1 MTTRSTLRGRCLR
14 GLSVAGLALMTM
26 GLGTIP
32 ASGETLP
39 GETAEEEPA
48 AAPADDDAAF
58 HELAGKRNWLSFADA
73 RPVSPFFG
81 IPGELRPTVPFARS
95 WLDASPGR
103 SECFAA
109 LYYPDEVVEEGVLQT
124 TGQYEN
130 RTMSRTSNPP
140 AEGYE
145 TKGEF
150 APVGMPGPHASTSN
164 PSRTE
169 CISEAVSGVGS
180 GDGTVLVDGGFAR
193 THAVFDG
200 DKLITDFAVA
210 RVQGV
215 AAGPLRIHNLET
227 VIKLEYHLDGEPVI
241 SYAMTIAGLEV
252 DGDPV
257 VNLGG
262 NGLVLAGQQVAK
274 RDLIDQ
280 FNTEVEKAGAT
291 FKEQAVAD
299 YLRLVA
305 PVVEEDSDGGVTVT
319 APAVEIS
326 QTNTSRAGQGGD
338 HFGVRLGYA
347 TVYALLNS
355 LEGLSLEPP
364 SEADLLGPGG
374 LGVEPPSAAEA
385 SSSAGDSTSL
395 TSAAA
400 GLDSTTLPSGSELL
414 DTSAGLAG
422 GISSGSTGYGS
433 SFGSEGGDTLGGAT
447 ESALP
452 AADTGTTGLVTA
464 APAEGQSASA
474 LQLAAAESARAARNT
489 ANGLLGGILVLVG
502 ALIWVGGMA
511 LAGRLKA

>member
-1 MTTRSTLRGRCLR
+1 MRTRSTPRGRSLR
-14 GLSVAGLALMTM
+14 GLSIAGLTLVIA
-26 GLGTIP
+26 GLGAVP
-32 ASGETLP
+32 ATSAQ
-39 GETAEEEPA
+39 AEEGTAPA
-48 AAPADDDAAF
+48 AGAADDAAAF
-58 HELAGKRNWLSFADA
+58 HELAGKRNWLTFADA

-140 AEGYE
+140 AEGFE

-150 APVGMPGPHASTSN
+150 APFGMPGPHAATNN

-169 CISEAVSGVGS
+169 CISEAVSGVAPAEG
-180 GDGTVLVDGGFAR
+180 VLVDGGFAR

-200 DKLITDFAVA
+200 DALVTDYAVA

-215 AAGPLRIHNLET
+215 LAGPIRIHNLET
-227 VIKLEYHLDGEPVI
+227 IIKLEYHLEGEPVI
-241 SYAMTIAGLEV
+241 SYAMTIAGLDV
-252 DGDPV
+252 DDKPV
-257 VNLGG
+257 ANLGG
-262 NGLVLAGQQVAK
+262 NGIVLAGEQVAK

-280 FNTEVEKAGAT
+280 FNAEVAKAGAT

-299 YLRLVA
+299 YLKLVA
-305 PVVEEDSDGGVTVT
+305 PAVEEDSDGGVTVT

-338 HFGVRLGYA
+338 HFGIRLGYA

-355 LEGLSLEPP
+355 LEDLNLEAPNLDELAGDLSDPGTGDSFTAPDSSLLTAASPAPDLGTSAGDAGLLDAS
-364 SEADLLGPGG
+364 AGLGGGYSSGAGG
-374 LGVEPPSAAEA
+374 LGSGFDTG
-385 SSSAGDSTSL
+385 AGD
-395 TSAAA
+395 
-400 GLDSTTLPSGSELL
+400 
-414 DTSAGLAG
+414 
-422 GISSGSTGYGS
+422 
-433 SFGSEGGDTLGGAT
+433 LGGAT

-452 AADTGTTGLVTA
+452 STGTGTTGLGVTT
-464 APAEGQSASA
+464 APADQSS
-474 LQLAAAESARAARNT
+474 LQLAAAESARAAKNT

-502 ALIWVGGMA
+502 ALIFVGGMA
-511 LAGRLKA
+511 VAGKLAA

>member
-1 MTTRSTLRGRCLR
+1 
-14 GLSVAGLALMTM
+14 VAGLVLIVLGM
-26 GLGTIP
+26 GTIP
-32 ASGETLP
+32 ASGE
-39 GETAEEEPA
+39 A
-48 AAPADDDAAF
+48 ADDEAAADAPADDDAAF
-58 HELAGKRNWLSFADA
+58 NELASKRNWLTFADA

-81 IPGELRPTVPFARS
+81 IPGELKPTVPFARS

-109 LYYPDEVVEEGVLQT
+109 LYYPDEVIEEGVLQT

-130 RTMSRTSNPP
+130 RTMARTQNPP
-140 AEGYE
+140 ALDEKTSE
-145 TKGEF
+145 EI
-150 APVGMPGPHASTSN
+150 APLGMPGPHAATNN

-169 CISEAVSGVGS
+169 CISEAVSGVAPAEG
-180 GDGTVLVDGGFAR
+180 VLVDGGFAR

-215 AAGPLRIHNLET
+215 LAGPLRIHNLET
-227 VIKLEYHLDGEPVI
+227 IIKLEYHLDGEPVV

-252 DGDPV
+252 DGETV
-257 VNLGG
+257 ANLGG
-262 NGLVLAGQQVAK
+262 NGLVLAGEQVAK

-280 FNTEVEKAGAT
+280 FNAEVEKAGAT

-355 LEGLSLEPP
+355 LEEFNLEAPDLGDLGAP
-364 SEADLLGPGG
+364 SETDPGTGGSFPAPDNSLLTAASPAPDLGTAGDAGLADAGAGLGGGYSSGSGG
-374 LGVEPPSAAEA
+374 LGSGFDTG
-385 SSSAGDSTSL
+385 AGD
-395 TSAAA
+395 
-400 GLDSTTLPSGSELL
+400 
-414 DTSAGLAG
+414 
-422 GISSGSTGYGS
+422 
-433 SFGSEGGDTLGGAT
+433 LGAGAT

-452 AADTGTTGLVTA
+452 TDGTGTTGLGVTT
-464 APAEGQSASA
+464 APSGGQSSA
-474 LQLAAAESARAARNT
+474 LQLAAAESARAAKNT

-511 LAGRLKA
+511 VAGKLAA

>member
-1 MTTRSTLRGRCLR
+1 MQTRSTLRESWLR
-14 GLSVAGLALMTM
+14 GVSVAGLALMTL

-32 ASGETLP
+32 ASGETV
-39 GETAEEEPA
+39 GEEPA

-58 HELAGKRNWLSFADA
+58 HELAGKRNWLTFADA

-164 PSRTE
+164 PSRIE
-169 CISEAVSGVGS
+169 CISEAVSGVAPAEG
-180 GDGTVLVDGGFAR
+180 VLVDGGFAR

-200 DKLITDFAVA
+200 DALITDYAVA

-215 AAGPLRIHNLET
+215 LAGPLRIHNLET
-227 VIKLEYHLDGEPVI
+227 IIKLEYHLEGEPVI
-241 SYAMTIAGLEV
+241 TYAMTIAGLEV
-252 DGDPV
+252 NGEPV
-257 VNLGG
+257 ANLGAT
-262 NGLVLAGQQVAK
+262 GLVLAGQQVAK

-280 FNTEVEKAGAT
+280 FNAEVAKAGAT

-319 APAVEIS
+319 APAVEIH
-326 QTNTSRAGQGGD
+326 QTNTGRAGQGGD

-355 LEGLSLEPP
+355 LEEFNLEPP
-364 SEADLLGPGG
+364 SLEDGLLAPPEDPGAAGGSLPAPDSSLLTAASPGLDAGTAGLLDTGADLSGGYSSGSGG
-374 LGVEPPSAAEA
+374 LGSGFDTG
-385 SSSAGDSTSL
+385 AGD
-395 TSAAA
+395 
-400 GLDSTTLPSGSELL
+400 
-414 DTSAGLAG
+414 
-422 GISSGSTGYGS
+422 
-433 SFGSEGGDTLGGAT
+433 LGGAA

-452 AADTGTTGLVTA
+452 ATDTGTTGLVTA
-464 APAEGQSASA
+464 TPSGDQSSA
-474 LQLAAAESARAARNT
+474 LQLAAAESARAAKNT

-511 LAGRLKA
+511 VTGKLAA

>member
-1 MTTRSTLRGRCLR
+1 MQTRSTLRRRWLQGVSL
-14 GLSVAGLALMTM
+14 AGLALMTM

-32 ASGETLP
+32 ASGETV
-39 GETAEEEPA
+39 GEEPA
-48 AAPADDDAAF
+48 ADAPADEDAAF
-58 HELAGKRNWLSFADA
+58 HELAGKRNWLTFADA

-140 AEGYE
+140 AEGFE

-150 APVGMPGPHASTSN
+150 APFGMPGPHASTNN

-169 CISEAVSGVGS
+169 CISEAVSGVAPAEG
-180 GDGTVLVDGGFAR
+180 VLVDGGFAR
-193 THAVFDG
+193 THVVFDG
-200 DKLITDFAVA
+200 DALITDYAVA

-215 AAGPLRIHNLET
+215 LAGPIRIHNIET
-227 VIKLEYHLDGEPVI
+227 IIKLEYHLDGEPVV

-252 DGDPV
+252 NGEPIA
-257 VNLGG
+257 NFGG

-280 FNTEVEKAGAT
+280 FNAEVAKAGAT
-291 FKEQAVAD
+291 FQEQAVAD

-305 PVVEEDSDGGVTVT
+305 PAVEEDSDGGVTVT
-319 APAVEIS
+319 APAVEIH
-326 QTNTSRAGQGGD
+326 QTNTGRAGQGGD

-355 LEGLSLEPP
+355 LEGFNLEPP
-364 SEADLLGPGG
+364 SLEDELQAPLEGDPGTGGSFPAPDNSLLTATSPAPDLGTSGGAGLPDLSAGLGGGYSSGSGG
-374 LGVEPPSAAEA
+374 LGSGFDTG
-385 SSSAGDSTSL
+385 AGD
-395 TSAAA
+395 
-400 GLDSTTLPSGSELL
+400 
-414 DTSAGLAG
+414 
-422 GISSGSTGYGS
+422 
-433 SFGSEGGDTLGGAT
+433 LGGAA

-452 AADTGTTGLVTA
+452 SADTGTGLGLTT
-464 APAEGQSASA
+464 APAEGQSSA
-474 LQLAAAESARAARNT
+474 LQLAAAESARAAKNT

-511 LAGRLKA
+511 VAGKLAA

>member
-1 MTTRSTLRGRCLR
+1 M
-14 GLSVAGLALMTM
+14 
-26 GLGTIP
+26 
-32 ASGETLP
+32 
-39 GETAEEEPA
+39 
-48 AAPADDDAAF
+48 
-58 HELAGKRNWLSFADA
+58 
-73 RPVSPFFG
+73 SPFFG

-109 LYYPDEVVEEGVLQT
+109 LYYPDEVIEEGVLQT

-140 AEGYE
+140 AEGFE

-150 APVGMPGPHASTSN
+150 APFGMPGPHASTNN

-180 GDGTVLVDGGFAR
+180 GDGTVLADGGFAR

-200 DKLITDFAVA
+200 DALITDYAVA

-215 AAGPLRIHNLET
+215 LAGPIRIHNIET
-227 VIKLEYHLDGEPVI
+227 VIKLEYHLEGEPVV

-252 DGDPV
+252 NGEPV
-257 VNLGG
+257 ANFGG

-280 FNTEVEKAGAT
+280 FNAEVAKAGAT
-291 FKEQAVAD
+291 FQEQAVAD

-305 PVVEEDSDGGVTVT
+305 PAVEEDSDGGVTVT
-319 APAVEIS
+319 APAVEIH
-326 QTNTSRAGQGGD
+326 QTNTGQAGKGGD

-355 LEGLSLEPP
+355 LEEFNLEPP
-364 SEADLLGPGG
+364 SLEDG
-374 LGVEPPSAAEA
+374 LGDLSDPGTGGGSFPAPDNSLLTAASPPPDP
-385 SSSAGDSTSL
+385 GT
-395 TSAAA
+395 A
-400 GLDSTTLPSGSELL
+400 GLDAGL
-414 DTSAGLAG
+414 DTSGLG
-422 GISSGSTGYGS
+422 GGYSSGSGGVGSGFDTGA
-433 SFGSEGGDTLGGAT
+433 GDLGAAT

-452 AADTGTTGLVTA
+452 TDGGTTGLGVTT
-464 APAEGQSASA
+464 APAAGQSSE
-474 LQLAAAESARAARNT
+474 LQLAAAESARAAKNT

-511 LAGRLKA
+511 VAGKLAA

>member
-1 MTTRSTLRGRCLR
+1 
-14 GLSVAGLALMTM
+14 MTM
-26 GLGTIP
+26 GVGTIP
-32 ASGETLP
+32 ASGETA
-39 GETAEEEPA
+39 GEEPA
-48 AAPADDDAAF
+48 ANAPADDDAAF
-58 HELAGKRNWLSFADA
+58 HELAAKRNWLTFADA

-145 TKGEF
+145 TKAEF
-150 APVGMPGPHASTSN
+150 APFGMPGPHASTNN

-169 CISEAVSGVGS
+169 CISEAVSGVGA
-180 GDGTVLVDGGFAR
+180 GEGQGQVLVDGGFAR

-200 DKLITDFAVA
+200 DALITDYAVA

-215 AAGPLRIHNLET
+215 IAGPIRIHNLET
-227 VIKLEYHLDGEPVI
+227 VIKLEYHLDGEPVV
-241 SYAMTIAGLEV
+241 SYAMTIAGLEAN
-252 DGDPV
+252 GEPV
-257 VNLGG
+257 ANLGG

-280 FNTEVEKAGAT
+280 FNAEVAKAGAT

-326 QTNTSRAGQGGD
+326 QTNTGRAGQGGD

-355 LEGLSLEPP
+355 LEEFNLEPP
-364 SEADLLGPGG
+364 SLEDGLDAGDLSDPGTGGGSFPAPDNSLLTAASG
-374 LGVEPPSAAEA
+374 LGAGTA
-385 SSSAGDSTSL
+385 AGD
-395 TSAAA
+395 A
-400 GLDSTTLPSGSELL
+400 GLL
-414 DTSAGLAG
+414 DTSAGLG
-422 GISSGSTGYGS
+422 GGYSTGSGGLGS
-433 SFGSEGGDTLGGAT
+433 GFDTGAGDLGGAA

-452 AADTGTTGLVTA
+452 SADTGTGLGLTT
-464 APAEGQSASA
+464 APAAGQSSA
-474 LQLAAAESARAARNT
+474 LQLAAAESARAAKNT

-511 LAGRLKA
+511 VAGKLAA

>member
-1 MTTRSTLRGRCLR
+1 
-14 GLSVAGLALMTM
+14 VAGLVLMVM
-26 GLGTIP
+26 GMGTIP
-32 ASGETLP
+32 ASS
-39 GETAEEEPA
+39 EPA
-48 AAPADDDAAF
+48 GEEAPAASAPADDEAAF
-58 HELAGKRNWLSFADA
+58 HELAAKRNWLTYADA

-81 IPGELRPTVPFARS
+81 IPGELRPTTPFARS

-124 TGQYEN
+124 TGQYQN
-130 RTMSRTSNPP
+130 RTMSRTNNPDV
-140 AEGYE
+140 GNG

-150 APVGMPGPHASTSN
+150 APFGMPGPHASTNN

-180 GDGTVLVDGGFAR
+180 GDGQVLVDGGFAR

-200 DKLITDFAVA
+200 DQLITDYAVA

-215 AAGPLRIHNLET
+215 AAGPIRIHNLET
-227 VIKLEYHLDGEPVI
+227 VIKLEYHLDGEPVVT
-241 SYAMTIAGLEV
+241 YAMTIAGLEAN
-252 DGDPV
+252 GEPV
-257 VNLGG
+257 ANLGG

-280 FNTEVEKAGAT
+280 FNTEVAKAGAT
-291 FKEQAVAD
+291 FKDQAVAD

-305 PVVEEDSDGGVTVT
+305 PAVEEDSDGGVTVT

-355 LEGLSLEPP
+355 LEEFNLEPP
-364 SEADLLGPGG
+364 DLGDLGAPSETDPGSEGSFPAPDNSSLTAASPTPDLGAAGDAGLLDASAGLGGGYSSGAGG
-374 LGVEPPSAAEA
+374 LGSGFDTG
-385 SSSAGDSTSL
+385 AGD
-395 TSAAA
+395 
-400 GLDSTTLPSGSELL
+400 
-414 DTSAGLAG
+414 
-422 GISSGSTGYGS
+422 
-433 SFGSEGGDTLGGAT
+433 LGGAA

-452 AADTGTTGLVTA
+452 STDTGSTGLGVTT
-464 APAEGQSASA
+464 APSGGQSASA
-474 LQLAAAESARAARNT
+474 LQLAAAESARAAKNT

-511 LAGRLKA
+511 VAGKLAA